1 MIRKSVMYDYKPVV
15 ILLVEDDPGDQ
26 KLVKQSFTREHIA
39 NELIVVNCMEKA
51 MEYLERSRCGHK
63 ECPMPDLILLDLNM
77 PGMGGRELLKA
88 IKVDPEFDVVPVVI
102 LTSSDSEEDIM
113 ESFRLQ
119 AAGYVRKPITLEGFQ
134 KAITDLTDYWFVV
147 CKHVEPSRSKKS
159 DCNICIVN

>member
-1 MIRKSVMYDYKPVV
+1 MYEYKPVV

-39 NELIVVNCMEKA
+39 NELIIVDCMEKA
-51 MEYLERSRCGHK
+51 MEYLERSRLGHR
-63 ECPMPDLILLDLNM
+63 ECPMPDLVLLDLNM

-88 IKVDPEFDVVPVVI
+88 IKADPEFDVIPVVI
-102 LTSSDSEEDIM
+102 LTTSDSEEDII

-134 KAITDLTDYWFVV
+134 KAVADLTDYWFVV
-147 CKHVEPSRSKKS
+147 CKHIERSRGKKS
-159 DCNICIVN
+159 DCNISIVN